1 VTSGIVVTMGDTSVR
16 VDAVR
21 AGGLGVDA
29 GQDWLFRDLDLTV
42 GGGQCLALTGPNG
55 TGKSTLLHCLY
66 GLRPPTEGTVTV
78 AGGGPDERSA
88 AFRRTVSVLLD
99 DSALFGE
106 LSPRQHL
113 DLLFGSYPGVDPPDD
128 PVAGLL
134 APAGLAHRADVPAG
148 TLSAGQRRRLL
159 LLGALARP
167 HTVVLLDE
175 PERALDTAGLDWLA
189 ALVNAD
195 TEAGA
200 AAVLATHS
208 RVLVD
213 ACADL
218 VLDLG

>member
-1 VTSGIVVTMGDTSVR
+1 MGDLDVR
-16 VDAVR
+16 VRDLIAATGFGVV
-21 AGGLGVDA
+21 AGT
-29 GQDWLFRDLDLTV
+29 DWLFRDLTLDVTS
-42 GGGQCLALTGPNG
+42 GQCLAVTGPNG
-55 TGKSTLLHCLY
+55 TGKSTILHCLY
-66 GLRPPTEGTVTV
+66 GMRPPGEGTVTV
-78 AGGGPDERSA
+78 CGARPDERSS
-88 AFRRTVSVLLD
+88 AFRRSVAVLLD
-99 DSALFGE
+99 DSALFDE

-113 DLLFGSYPGVDPPDD
+113 ELLFGSFPGASPPDD
-128 PVAGLL
+128 LVADWLV
-134 APAGLAHRADVPAG
+134 PAGLGHRVDVAAG
-148 TLSAGQRRRLL
+148 QLSAGQRRRLL

-167 HTVVLLDE
+167 HDLVLLDE

-189 ALVNAD
+189 GLVNAD

>member
-1 VTSGIVVTMGDTSVR
+1 MGETRVR

-21 AGGLGVDA
+21 ADGLGMAA
-29 GQDWLFRDLDLTV
+29 GADWLFRDLDLTMDP
-42 GGGQCLALTGPNG
+42 GQCLVLTGPNG

-66 GLRPPTEGTVTV
+66 GLRPPTEGTVTI
-78 AGGGPDERSA
+78 AGSSPDERSA
-88 AFRRTVSVLLD
+88 AFRRAVSVLLD
-99 DSALFGE
+99 DSALFEE
-106 LSPRQHL
+106 LTPRQHL
-113 DLLFGSYPGVDPPDD
+113 DLLFRSYPGAEPPDD
-128 PVAGLL
+128 PVAELL
-134 APAGLAHRADVPAG
+134 APAGLAHRVDVPAG
-148 TLSAGQRRRLL
+148 KLSAGQRRRLL

-189 ALVNAD
+189 GLVNAD
-195 TEAGA
+195 TESGA
-200 AAVLATHS
+200 VAVLATHS

>member
-1 VTSGIVVTMGDTSVR
+1 MGESQVMTAAVVAT
-16 VDAVR
+16 
-21 AGGLGVDA
+21 GLGVEV
-29 GQDWLFRDLDLTV
+29 GGGWLFADLDLTLDA
-42 GGGQCLALTGPNG
+42 GTCLALTGPNG

-66 GLRPPTEGTVTV
+66 GLRPPTEGEIVV
-78 AGGGPDERSA
+78 GGTRPDERST
-88 AFRRTVSVLLD
+88 AFRRSVSVLLD
-99 DSALFGE
+99 DSALFDE

-113 DLLFGSYPGVDPPDD
+113 DLLFRSFPGAEPPADL
-128 PVAGLL
+128 VAEWLI
-134 APAGLAHRADVPAG
+134 PAGLDHRVDVPAG
-148 TLSAGQRRRLL
+148 KLSAGQRRRLL

-167 HTVVLLDE
+167 HDLVLLDE

-189 ALVNAD
+189 GVVNAD
-195 TEAGA
+195 TAAGA